1 MVNYNNGKIY
11 KIENTIDDEI
21 YIGST
26 TKQYLS
32 QRMVEHRSA
41 FKSWKNGGYHN
52 ISVFEMF
59 DKHGIENCFIVLL
72 ELVNCNTNDEL
83 KAREAFYIKTLVCVN
98 KIIPLRTCKEYKID
112 NKEKIKVL
120 KKQYQ
125 EENKEKIK
133 DFNKQ
138 YQEENKEKIKV
149 LNKQYYIENIEKYKI
164 KHTCE
169 CGSTS
174 CFTNKY
180 RHEKTHKHLTYLE
193 TINK

>member
-11 KIENTIDDEI
+11 KIENNVDDEI

-98 KIIPLRTCKEYKID
+98 KIIPLRTRNEYYMD
-112 NKEKIKVL
+112 NKEKHMEYYDDNKNKIKEYE
-120 KKQYQ
+120 KQYRVD
-125 EENKEKIK
+125 NKE
-133 DFNKQ
+133 
-138 YQEENKEKIKV
+138 
-149 LNKQYYIENIEKYKI
+149 NIREYFKRKY
-164 KHTCE
+164 TCE
-169 CGSTS
+169 CGLTICIHS
-174 CFTNKY
+174 KI
-180 RHEKTHKHLTYLE
+180 RHEKRIKHLTYLE
-193 TINK
+193 NVSK